1 MPLQT
6 MHLLRPSLAA
16 TAILLALALG
26 ASATAAQSEK
36 HPFTVDD
43 MLAMKRISSPT
54 VSPDGQRVVFV
65 VRETELEADRG
76 RTDLWLVGLEGRGT
90 EPRVL
95 TTHPEAD
102 HSPIW
107 SRDGRFL
114 YFVSSRSGSSQ
125 VWRLRLSGGEPEQI
139 TEMPLDVANP
149 VLSPDGRRMA
159 FTAEVFPDCA
169 DLRCTTERLERRAD
183 SKETGRA
190 YEELFFRHWDSY
202 EDGRRSHLFSLALDA
217 DGTASGQPTDL
228 TPGVRADVPP
238 MPFGGAE
245 EIAFS
250 PDSRHIVFASR
261 VEGALEPWSTNFD
274 LWTVPAE
281 GGREPTNLTTSNP
294 AWDSHPVF
302 VGDDRLAW
310 LAMKTPGYESDR
322 FRVLTASW
330 SPDGL
335 GKAREVAPSWD
346 RSPAELIAA
355 ASGDKLFATAANLG
369 QRSIFEIDLATG
381 EVQTLVRDG
390 SASGIQE
397 TATGLLYSLSTLR
410 SPAELF
416 HRLASG
422 ETRAVTD
429 LNRDAVD
436 SVAMGD
442 FEQFRFEGHAGEE
455 VFGYLV
461 KPVGFTAGVRYPIAF
476 LVHGGPQGSFG
487 NNFHYRWNPQAY
499 AGAGYAVLMID
510 FHGSVGYGQDFTDSI
525 QGDWGGKPLEDLKKG
540 FAHALFRYP
549 YLDGTRACA
558 LGASYGGYMMNWI
571 AGSWPNAFRCLVN
584 HDGVFD
590 LRSMYYTTEE
600 LWFPEREFGGPYFL
614 APESYE
620 KHNPV
625 NLVENFRTPTLI
637 IQGGRDYRV
646 PEGQSFALFT
656 ALQRQEVPSRL
667 LYFPDENHWVLKPN
681 NSRQWHRE
689 VLAWLERWM

>member
-1 MPLQT
+1 MPL
-6 MHLLRPSLAA
+6 LRL
-16 TAILLALALG
+16 
-26 ASATAAQSEK
+26 ASAAVRPLLFTFVALLPLFPHGANAQK
-36 HPFTVDD
+36 HAFTVDD
-43 MLAMKRISSPT
+43 MLAMKRISSPA
-54 VSPDGQRVVFV
+54 VSQDGRRAAFV

-76 RTDLWLVGLEGRGT
+76 RTDIWLVGLEGRT
-90 EPRVL
+90 AEPRVL

-102 HSPIW
+102 YAPIW

-114 YFVSSRSGSSQ
+114 YFLSSRSGSTQ
-125 VWRLRLSGGEPEQI
+125 VWRLRLSGGDPQQI
-139 TEMPLDVANP
+139 TDMPLDVANP
-149 VLSPDGRRMA
+149 VLSPDGRRLA
-159 FTAEVFPDCA
+159 FTAEVFPDCST
-169 DLRCTTERLERRAD
+169 LRCTTDRLEKRED

-190 YEELFFRHWDSY
+190 YEQLFFRHWDRY
-202 EDGRRSHLFSLALDA
+202 EDGRRSHLFSLGLGE
-217 DGTASGQPTDL
+217 DGRASGQPVDL
-228 TPGVRADVPP
+228 TPGLRADVPP

-250 PDSRHIVFASR
+250 PDSQHVVFSSR
-261 VEGALEPWSTNFD
+261 VEGALESWSTNFD
-274 LWTVPAE
+274 LWSVPAA
-281 GGREPTNLTTSNP
+281 GGQRPQNLTAANP

-322 FRVLTASW
+322 FRLMIASW
-330 SPDGL
+330 DASGL
-335 GKAREVAPSWD
+335 GKPREIARDWD
-346 RSPAELIAA
+346 RSPGELIAA
-355 ASGDKLFATAANLG
+355 ASGTKLFATAANFG
-369 QRSIFEIDLATG
+369 QRSIFEIDIKSG
-381 EVQTLVRDG
+381 NVQTLVRDG
-390 SASGIQE
+390 SAGGIQE
-397 TATGLLYSLSTLR
+397 TPSGILYSLSNLK

-416 HRLASG
+416 HRDAASG
-422 ETRAVTD
+422 TIDPITD
-429 LNRDAVD
+429 LNREAVD
-436 SVAMGD
+436 AVAMGD
-442 FEQFRFEGHAGEE
+442 YEQFRFEGHAGEE
-455 VFGYLV
+455 VYGYLV
-461 KPVGFTAGVRYPIAF
+461 KPYDYVDGVRYPIAF

-499 AGAGYAVLMID
+499 AGAGYAVVMID
-510 FHGSVGYGQDFTDSI
+510 FHGSVGYGQAFTDSI
-525 QGDWGGKPLEDLKKG
+525 QGDWGGKPLDDLKTG
-540 FAHALFRYP
+540 FAYALFRYP
-549 YLDGTRACA
+549 FLDGTRACA

-571 AGSWPNAFRCLVN
+571 AGNWPNGFRCLVN

-600 LWFPEREFGGPYFL
+600 LWFPEREFGGPYFRT
-614 APESYE
+614 PESFE

-689 VLAWLERWM
+689 VLAWLERHM